1 MIEIPKFHEFMR
13 PLLEVLRDQGGLARA
28 DAIEAVV
35 KKMGLSEEQ
44 VAVSQ
49 ESNGNSLVRGRIG
62 WASSYLRVAGAL
74 TGPQRGYFALG
85 PNATALLALNRP
97 IKRADLTSFEEWK
110 AHPAFKQTKSQ
121 LQQENSADINIEDST
136 PEDLIEAG
144 VKLIKEQLAAD
155 LLEQMKKMDPYAF
168 ESLVLDV
175 LAAMGYG
182 GGSRQAMQGVPR
194 GPDGGIDGRI
204 NEDKLGLDQIYMQAK
219 RYADNSVSSEKV
231 QAFVGAMT
239 QGGCRKGVFVTTS
252 TFTSDARQFAA
263 SIRDPRLV
271 LVDGEKLAE
280 LMIQHGVGIQ
290 TKEVIKISKIDLDFF
305 GAGE

>member
-1 MIEIPKFHEFMR
+1 MAEIPKFHEFMR
-13 PLLEVLRDQGGLARA
+13 PLLEVLRDQGGLART

-74 TGPQRGYFALG
+74 IGPQRGYFALG

-110 AHPAFKQTKSQ
+110 AHQASKQTKSQ
-121 LQQENSADINIEDST
+121 LQQGNSGDINIEDST

>member
-1 MIEIPKFHEFMR
+1 MPEIPKFHEFMR

-110 AHPAFKQTKSQ
+110 AHQAFKQTKSQ
-121 LQQENSADINIEDST
+121 LQQANSTDINIEDST

>member
-1 MIEIPKFHEFMR
+1 MPEIPKFHEFMR
-13 PLLEVLRDQGGLARA
+13 PLLEVLRDQGGLART

-44 VAVSQ
+44 IAVSQ

-110 AHPAFKQTKSQ
+110 AHQAFKQTKSQ
-121 LQQENSADINIEDST
+121 LQQANSADINIEDST

-182 GGSRQAMQGVPR
+182 GGSRQAMQRVPR

>member
-1 MIEIPKFHEFMR
+1 MPEIPKFHEFMR
-13 PLLEVLRDQGGLARA
+13 PLLEVLQEQGELSRNL
-28 DAIEAVV
+28 AIEAVIS
-35 KKMGLSEEQ
+35 KMGISDEQ
-44 VAVSQ
+44 MSITQ
-49 ESNGNSLVRGRIG
+49 ESNGKPLVRGRIG

-74 TGPQRGYFALG
+74 VGPKRGFFALG
-85 PNATALLALNRP
+85 PNAKQLLDLARS
-97 IKRADLTSFEEWK
+97 IKQSDLTGFQQWK
-110 AHPAFKQTKSQ
+110 AHHVAKQTKSQ
-121 LQQENSADINIEDST
+121 AQQEVSSEINTEDST

-144 VKLIKEQLAAD
+144 VRMIKEQLVSN
-155 LLEQMKKMDPYAF
+155 LLEQMRNMDPYAF
-168 ESLVLDV
+168 EGLVLDV

-219 RYADNSVSSEKV
+219 RYSENSVSSEKV

-239 QGGCRKGVFVTTS
+239 QGGCRKGIFVTTS
-252 TFTSDARQFAA
+252 TFTADARRFAE

-271 LVDGEKLAE
+271 LVDGDKLAA

-290 TKEVIKISKIDLDFF
+290 QKKRSKSLK
-305 GAGE
+305 

>member
-1 MIEIPKFHEFMR
+1 MPEIPKFHEFMR

-85 PNATALLALNRP
+85 PNASALLALNRP

-110 AHPAFKQTKSQ
+110 AHQAFKQTKSQ
-121 LQQENSADINIEDST
+121 LQQGNSADINIEDST

-252 TFTSDARQFAA
+252 TFTTDARQFAA